1 MADTYTTRNRFE
13 KMEPGVYA
21 DTWASRANGQFGSDL
36 LDAAMDGVEGFALS
50 GSLTLTTANGSSD
63 QARKRVLNV
72 TSGTGGTI
80 TIPNLEKAY
89 LVRNASSGNVIIT
102 TGSGTTATIKSGN
115 VQFVFCDGSNA
126 CYAAKVLDFGS
137 DNITTTGTLTPTTI
151 SCPGSL
157 TLTRGWNGTSA
168 QIKFSP
174 SDAGFLNFGSTG
186 SGAPANLGSLGI
198 NRSQGTRIVIFEG
211 LTTSTDYAIG
221 STTGGLSTAL
231 GCMWFSVP
239 STSTEFSFYGG
250 TAVNAAINGGGQFW
264 SLGTYSAT
272 TASAANM
279 VIISTG
285 AMQRSTS
292 SSKFKTDI
300 QPLEADYADRW
311 LSLTPIWYRSLCE
324 ADNKEWGWYGFTAED
339 AVKAGLPQLVHWGY
353 ADEDFEDVPTPEG
366 GTRKTLKEGAIP
378 TVPDG
383 FQYERCA
390 PFAQHHIN
398 KLYQTIA
405 ALEARVAALEA

>member
-13 KMEPGVYA
+13 KMEPGAYA

-137 DNITTTGTLTPTTI
+137 DNITTTGTATLTSI
-151 SCPGSL
+151 SCPGAA
-157 TLTRGWNGTSA
+157 TFTRGWDGTSA

-174 SDAGFLNFGSTG
+174 SNAAFINFGSNG
-186 SGAPANLGSLGI
+186 SGPPANSRPARHQSQPRDAHRHIRGPYSQHRYCDRQHDGRPLDQPRVHVVLGHGHQQRVQLLRRDVYRGRGQRNRTTLG
-198 NRSQGTRIVIFEG
+198 
-211 LTTSTDYAIG
+211 
-221 STTGGLSTAL
+221 
-231 GCMWFSVP
+231 
-239 STSTEFSFYGG
+239 
-250 TAVNAAINGGGQFW
+250 
-264 SLGTYSAT
+264 
-272 TASAANM
+272 
-279 VIISTG
+279 
-285 AMQRSTS
+285 
-292 SSKFKTDI
+292 
-300 QPLEADYADRW
+300 
-311 LSLTPIWYRSLCE
+311 
-324 ADNKEWGWYGFTAED
+324 
-339 AVKAGLPQLVHWGY
+339 
-353 ADEDFEDVPTPEG
+353 
-366 GTRKTLKEGAIP
+366 
-378 TVPDG
+378 
-383 FQYERCA
+383 
-390 PFAQHHIN
+390 
-398 KLYQTIA
+398 
-405 ALEARVAALEA
+405 ARDLQ

>member
-13 KMEPGVYA
+13 KMEPGAYA

-174 SDAGFLNFGSTG
+174 SDAAFINFGSNGTA
-186 SGAPANLGSLGI
+186 APANVGSLGI
-198 NRSQGTRIVIFEG
+198 NRSQGTRIVLFEG
-211 LTTSTDYAIG
+211 VVTSTDYALG
-221 STTGGLSTAL
+221 TATGGISTGL

-239 STSTEFSFYGG
+239 ATSGEFSFYGG
-250 TAVNAAINGGGQFW
+250 TALNAAINGGGQFW
-264 SLGTYSAT
+264 SLGTYAAT

-279 VIISTG
+279 
-285 AMQRSTS
+285 TS
-292 SSKFKTDI
+292 SRPARCSGPPRPASSRPTFS
-300 QPLEADYADRW
+300 RW
-311 LSLTPIWYRSLCE
+311 RLITPT
-324 ADNKEWGWYGFTAED
+324 AGW
-339 AVKAGLPQLVHWGY
+339 
-353 ADEDFEDVPTPEG
+353 
-366 GTRKTLKEGAIP
+366 R
-378 TVPDG
+378 
-383 FQYERCA
+383 
-390 PFAQHHIN
+390 
-398 KLYQTIA
+398 
-405 ALEARVAALEA
+405 